1 MKKWRCSV
9 CGYIWEGETPPV
21 QCPVCRAATD
31 KFVEMTGEREKSE
44 NPASG
49 RSPGNGAA
57 RPGLAYDDAYGR
69 SDPGCRYM
77 DLIHEMAVKGKSVS
91 GASIL

>member
-44 NPASG
+44 NPAME
-49 RSPGNGAA
+49 
-57 RPGLAYDDAYGR
+57 RPGRVWLTMMPMDAVIR
-69 SDPGCRYM
+69 D
-77 DLIHEMAVKGKSVS
+77 AV
-91 GASIL
+91 IWI